1 MHKIYNPGLYILGYV
16 PLIILNGITCPLLNL
31 KTVADMLM
39 KLHPYVKHY
48 VMIYDVDEL

>member
-39 KLHPYVKHY
+39 KRHPYVKHY
-48 VMIYDVDEL
+48 LMIYDVEEL